1 MWGEKITAGSN
12 AYQSYN
18 VNLNTRK
25 TALGMKID
33 QACVVLEPA
42 PLKKTLVLLGDQMTS
57 FI

>member
-1 MWGEKITAGSN
+1 
-12 AYQSYN
+12 
-18 VNLNTRK
+18 
-25 TALGMKID
+25 MKID